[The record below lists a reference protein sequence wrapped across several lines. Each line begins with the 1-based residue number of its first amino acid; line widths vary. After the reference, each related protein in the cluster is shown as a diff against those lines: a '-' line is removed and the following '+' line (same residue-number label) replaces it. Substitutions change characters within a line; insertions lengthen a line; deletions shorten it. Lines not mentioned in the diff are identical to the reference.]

1 MYPSQPLAIEE
12 PPIKSRSRSRTDNRS
27 SGVQDLRKIS
37 TRKQAVVAGREGWTA
52 AVVPDEM
59 SKGFLELAKEMSRW
73 L

>member
-1 MYPSQPLAIEE
+1 MEVAFRVDYVQGLAQ
-12 PPIKSRSRSRTDNRS
+12 N
-27 SGVQDLRKIS
+27 LY
-37 TRKQAVVAGREGWTA
+37 RKQAVVAGREGWTA